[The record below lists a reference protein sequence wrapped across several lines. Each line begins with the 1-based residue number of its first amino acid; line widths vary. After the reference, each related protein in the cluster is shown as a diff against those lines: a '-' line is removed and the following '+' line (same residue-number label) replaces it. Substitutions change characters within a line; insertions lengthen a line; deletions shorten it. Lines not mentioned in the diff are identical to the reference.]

1 MSQPSAAT
9 SSFTVVCPGCGQRLR
24 FSIGADTP
32 PRVRIRCSA
41 CNHQFG
47 VKRPG
52 ADQGDVTMPG
62 ATPPTLVG
70 TPVATAP
77 THPTPPRPHGEPAF
91 APGERIAGRYRVIRF
106 LARGGMGEVY
116 EVEDQELRERVA
128 LKTVRGDVS
137 RDQLAIERFRRE
149 IQLARKVTHPNVCRI
164 FDVSFHGGLIFLTM
178 ELLEGE
184 TLAQRLRRAGPM
196 STEEALPVARQIAWA
211 LHAAHQAGII
221 HRDLKPGNVVLTE
234 SKGTTRAV
242 VTDFGLARL

>member
-9 SSFTVVCPGCGQRLR
+9 SSFTVVCPGCSQRLR
-24 FSIGADTP
+24 FSIGAETP

-47 VKRPG
+47 VRRPG
-52 ADQGDVTMPG
+52 ADPSQGDVTGAG
-62 ATPPTLVG
+62 ATPPPHPG
-70 TPVATAP
+70 IPVPQVPPPPPPPTAP
-77 THPTPPRPHGEPAF
+77 RPLGEPAF
-91 APGERIAGRYRVIRF
+91 SPGDRIAKRYRVVRF

-116 EVEDQELRERVA
+116 EVEDRELRERVA

-137 RDQLAIERFRRE
+137 RDHLAIERFRRE

-164 FDVSFHGGLIFLTM
+164 FDVAFHGGVIFLTM

-196 STEEALPVARQIAWA
+196 STEEALPVARQIAEA
-211 LHAAHQAGII
+211 LHAAHQAGIV
-221 HRDLKPGNVVLTE
+221 HRDLKPGNVVLSE
-234 SKGTTRAV
+234 
-242 VTDFGLARL
+242 ARGAPR